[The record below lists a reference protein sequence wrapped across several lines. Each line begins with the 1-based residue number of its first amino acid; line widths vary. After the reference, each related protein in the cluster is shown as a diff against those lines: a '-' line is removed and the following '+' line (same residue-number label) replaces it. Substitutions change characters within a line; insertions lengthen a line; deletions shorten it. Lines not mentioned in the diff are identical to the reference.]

1 MKRIFQVCQP
11 SLRIE
16 LVTTTIAFLMVSV
29 LAADESSVS
38 FKRDVAPIFLENC
51 VACHD
56 AKKAEGGYRIDTFT
70 ELSKSGDS
78 GVLPLKVSN
87 DEGAELLRRLT
98 VDDAFERMPAEADAL
113 TADQIKV
120 VSDWVGQGAIFD
132 GDDPDTRLPFVIPP
146 KEHPASPTIYPAPL
160 QVTAIAFSTGSDLVF
175 SGGYNEIL
183 VWDTQGNLQDRIG
196 NVGQQTYAIAFPPLS
211 SGVQT
216 KKSGNGDSGASQ
228 PAVERQVV
236 VASGRPGFA
245 GDVRVI
251 DLASH
256 EVTAVLAACD
266 DVVLDL
272 AFRPDGKKLAVA
284 SADKTIR
291 IIDMETLKVQKTL
304 LSHADFVN
312 AIAWSK
318 DGTKLVS
325 ASRDK
330 SAKVFNAET
339 GQLLISYQGHGNAV
353 RGVFMLPDGK
363 QVLSTG
369 NDNKVHRWNVSD
381 AKKIA
386 EVAIGGEGYRIAT
399 AGDFAFVPSSDKK
412 LVKVDLTKN
421 QVATEFKGHADWV
434 LCSAVQSDHTK
445 VATGSHDGEIRV
457 WNLAD
462 GTLVSSWLAQPT
474 GAGKVKTSETEADG
488 DKTVDAKTSP

>member
-1 MKRIFQVCQP
+1 MKRIFQCNQQQ
-11 SLRIE
+11 LRTE
-16 LVTTTIAFLMVSV
+16 LVTAAIAFLMVSV
-29 LAADESSVS
+29 VAADDSSIS

-70 ELSKSGDS
+70 ELSKPGDS
-78 GVLPLKVSN
+78 GVMPLEVSK

-98 VDDAFERMPAEADAL
+98 VEDAFERMPAETEAL
-113 TADQIKV
+113 TAEQIKV
-120 VSDWVGQGAIFD
+120 VSDWIGQGAMFD
-132 GDDPDTRLPFVIPP
+132 GDDPDTKLSFVIPP
-146 KEHPASPTIYPAPL
+146 QEHPAAPASYPAPL
-160 QVTAIAFSTGSDLVF
+160 QVTAIAFSTENDLLF

-183 VWDTQGNLQDRIG
+183 VWDTKGNLKNRIG

-211 SGVQT
+211 FAVQA
-216 KKSGNGDSGASQ
+216 KNAADADVSQ
-228 PAVERQVV
+228 AAVAQQVV

-251 DLASH
+251 DLASQK
-256 EVTAVLAACD
+256 VTAVLAVCD
-266 DVVLDL
+266 DIVLDL
-272 AFRPDGKKLAVA
+272 AFRPDGKKLAIA

-291 IIDMETLKVQKTL
+291 IIDMETLQLQKTL

-339 GQLLISYQGHGNAV
+339 GQLLISYQGHGNTV
-353 RGVFMLPDGK
+353 RGVFMLPDGQ
-363 QVLSTG
+363 QVVSTG
-369 NDNKVHRWNVSD
+369 SDKKIHRWNVSD

-386 EVAIGGEGYRIAT
+386 EVSLGGEGYRIAV

-421 QVATEFKGHADWV
+421 QVATHFQGHSDWV
-434 LCSAVQSDHTK
+434 LCSAVHSDHTK
-445 VATGSHDGEIRV
+445 VATGSYDGEIRV
-457 WNLAD
+457 WNLSD
-462 GTLVSSWLAQPT
+462 GTLVSSWLAQPR
-474 GAGKVKTSETEADG
+474 GPGKVKTSDTDVGA
-488 DKTVDAKTSP
+488 DKTVNAKTSP

>member
-1 MKRIFQVCQP
+1 MKRIFQCHQQC
-11 SLRIE
+11 LRTE
-16 LVTTTIAFLMVSV
+16 LVTTAIIFLMVSLV
-29 LAADESSVS
+29 AADESIIS

-78 GVLPLKVSN
+78 GVMPLKVSK
-87 DEGAELLRRLT
+87 DGGSELLRRLT
-98 VDDAFERMPAEADAL
+98 VEDAFERMPAETEAL

-120 VSDWVGQGAIFD
+120 VSDWIGQGAMFD
-132 GDDPDTRLPFVIPP
+132 GDDPDTKLPFVIPAR
-146 KEHPASPTIYPAPL
+146 EYPAAPTVYPARL
-160 QVTAIAFSTGSDLVF
+160 QVTAVAFSTGSDLLL

-183 VWDTQGNLQDRIG
+183 VWDIQGNLQGRLG
-196 NVGQQTYAIAFPPLS
+196 NVGQQTYAIAFAPLS
-211 SGVQT
+211 SDVQA
-216 KKSGNGDSGASQ
+216 KSAGSGGGSRVAL
-228 PAVERQVV
+228 ERQVV

-251 DLASH
+251 DLESQ
-256 EVTAVLAACD
+256 EVTAVLAVCD
-266 DVVLDL
+266 DIVLDL

-291 IIDMETLKVQKTL
+291 IIDMETLEVQRIL

-318 DGTKLVS
+318 DGEKLVS

-353 RGVFMLPDGK
+353 RGVFMLPDGQ
-363 QVLSTG
+363 QVVSTG
-369 NDNKVHRWNVSD
+369 SDKKMHRWNVSD
-381 AKKIA
+381 AKKTA
-386 EVAIGGEGYRIAT
+386 EVSLGGEGYRIAV
-399 AGDFAFVPSSDKK
+399 AGDFAFVPSSDNK

-421 QVATEFKGHADWV
+421 QVAADFNGHTDWV
-434 LCSAVQSDHTK
+434 LCSAVHSDHTK
-445 VATGSHDGEIRV
+445 VATGSYDGEIRV
-457 WNLAD
+457 WNLSD

-474 GAGKVKTSETEADG
+474 GASAFKTSDMDAGD

>member
-1 MKRIFQVCQP
+1 MKRILQVRQP

-29 LAADESSVS
+29 LAADESSIS

-98 VDDAFERMPAEADAL
+98 VDDAFERMPAEAEAL

-120 VSDWVGQGAIFD
+120 VSEWIGQGAIFD

-160 QVTAIAFSTGSDLVF
+160 QVTAIAFSTGRDLVF

-183 VWDTQGNLQDRIG
+183 VWDTQGNLQERIG
-196 NVGQQTYAIAFPPLS
+196 NVGQQTYAIAFPPIS
-211 SGVQT
+211 SIGQRT
-216 KKSGNGDSGASQ
+216 DLGNGDSGAPQ
-228 PAVERQVV
+228 GPADRQVV

-251 DLASH
+251 DLVSKK
-256 EVTAVLAACD
+256 VTAVLAACD

-291 IIDMETLKVQKTL
+291 IIDMETLKVQQTL

-363 QVLSTG
+363 QVVSAG
-369 NDNKVHRWNVSD
+369 NDKKVHRWNISD
-381 AKKIA
+381 AKKTA
-386 EVAIGGEGYRIAT
+386 EVAIGGEGYRIAV
-399 AGDFAFVPSSDKK
+399 AGDLAFVPSSDNK

-434 LCSAVQSDHTK
+434 LCSAVHSDHTK

-474 GAGKVKTSETEADG
+474 GAEEVKTSETEADG
-488 DKTVDAKTSP
+488 DKTGDAKTSP